1 MRKPLAPETKGK
13 LPYNKFMT
21 PDQALDLQIEK
32 YRQMTGEERL
42 LIALR
47 LHELSCEVARSG
59 IRGQN
64 PSASEEEVER
74 LLRERIALSRS
85 V

>member
-1 MRKPLAPETKGK
+1 
-13 LPYNKFMT
+13 MT
-21 PDQALDLQIEK
+21 PDEALDFQIEK

-59 IRGQN
+59 IRWQN
-64 PSASEEEVER
+64 PSASEEEVEK
-74 LLRERIALSRS
+74 LLRERIALSRR